1 VIPLQVSPSQPLP
14 GDVASRIESLG
25 REFEALGAQVKDLTD
40 LAGTGPAAVESRL
53 EIFHGYFPVF
63 VVAFAVTLLATP
75 LMRRLALAHGVIDR
89 PDEARKLHRLP
100 VAYLGGVAVFLG
112 IVAGIIYSYAGVF
125 TGQLMTLH
133 PSESLGNI
141 GPLTEHA
148 DPLNALVPFSV
159 LLGLFII
166 TFVGLVDDVA
176 GVQPRL
182 KIGGQLIAAAA
193 LAYENVGVR
202 VANGLLGPLAN
213 ALGFENGLRFD
224 IPLPLEIPGIG
235 ASIPLDVV
243 YWTGTA
249 IIAVFVLG
257 ACNASNLIDGLDGLC
272 TGVHAIAAA
281 GLLVVALTLA
291 MRDDGPRDAQRI
303 ILCLALLGACL
314 GFLPHNFNPASIFL
328 GDAGSMLLGYTT
340 IVIVLTL
347 GGEAGFTHMVLAGL
361 VIYAIPIVDTLLAI
375 VRRRLEGKS
384 VSAADDQHLHHMLR
398 RALGVKGAV
407 FTLYGIGIACAAT
420 GVMMSLWRARVIYGV
435 AIIGISFLVV
445 TAIKAARRR
454 AIEQEAAEGAARTRR
469 FAPHAGTPP
478 AMPRPTE
485 PAAPVVAD
493 PTLARP

>member
-1 VIPLQVSPSQPLP
+1 MIPLQVSTPPP
-14 GDVASRIESLG
+14 IPADVASRVESLG
-25 REFEALGAQVKDLTD
+25 REFDALGARVKELAD
-40 LAGTGPAAVESRL
+40 LAGTGPAPVESRL

-63 VVAFAVTLLATP
+63 IVAFAVTLLATP

-125 TGQLMTLH
+125 TGGLMTLH
-133 PSESLGNI
+133 PSESLGNA

-166 TFVGLVDDVA
+166 TFVGLIDDVL

-193 LAYENVGVR
+193 LAYDNVGVR

-213 ALGFENGLRFD
+213 ALGLGSLRFD

-347 GGEAGFTHMVLAGL
+347 GGELGFTHMVLAGL

-398 RALGVKGAV
+398 RALGVKGSV

-435 AIIGISFLVV
+435 AIIGLSFLVV
-445 TAIKAARRR
+445 IAIKAARRR
-454 AIEQEAAEGAARTRR
+454 AIEQEAADGAARTRR
-469 FAPHAGTPP
+469 FASPAATPLIP
-478 AMPRPTE
+478 QPPE
-485 PAAPVVAD
+485 PAAPAVAD